1 MIDTL
6 TTTATLATGSGLTWL
21 GNAAVR
27 WLRDR
32 HTGEARIAQHRD
44 GLTFDLLRAAR
55 EEMSALRA
63 EVTDLRGLTAKAA
76 HIEEAL
82 DHIHALLHAE
92 GEAELRAAARRATAF
107 LKRMRPD
114 PAAPDSAA
122 SRDDAHTDIG
132 AAPPPRDA
140 HEEE

>member
-1 MIDTL
+1 LDVIAAC
-6 TTTATLATGSGLTWL
+6 ATFLSGSGALWL
-21 GNAAVR
+21 GNAVVR

-32 HTGEARIAQHRD
+32 RAGEARIAQHRD

-114 PAAPDSAA
+114 PVASGGAA
-122 SRDDAHTDIG
+122 HEGTHNHIG
-132 AAPPPRDA
+132 AAPPTRDA
-140 HEEE
+140 QPEE

>member
-32 HTGEARIAQHRD
+32 CTGEERIAQHRD

-92 GEAELRAAARRATAF
+92 GEAELRAAYA
-107 LKRMRPD
+107 
-114 PAAPDSAA
+114 
-122 SRDDAHTDIG
+122 
-132 AAPPPRDA
+132 
-140 HEEE
+140 

>member
-1 MIDTL
+1 MESLRTA
-6 TTTATLATGSGLTWL
+6 ATLATGGGLTWL
-21 GNAAVR
+21 GNAVLR

-32 HTGEARIAQHRD
+32 RTGEARIAQHRD

-107 LKRMRPD
+107 LRRMRPD
-114 PAAPDSAA
+114 PAAPDGAA
-122 SRDDAHTDIG
+122 SIDMHSDIG
-132 AAPPPRDA
+132 AARPARDA
-140 HEEE
+140 HQED